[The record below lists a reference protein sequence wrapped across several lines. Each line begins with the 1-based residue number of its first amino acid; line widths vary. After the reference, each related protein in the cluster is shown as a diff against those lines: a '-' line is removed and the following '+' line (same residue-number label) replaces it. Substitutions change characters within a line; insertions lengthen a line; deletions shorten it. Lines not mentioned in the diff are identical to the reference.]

1 MPHFSGWVTNVL
13 TTGHS
18 LLRKSQHALS
28 AMACAVVLTAC
39 APPQY
44 ETNWSKM
51 HAGLSK
57 DEVEA
62 LLGKPSST
70 FTPQQPASEPK
81 EGARVRP
88 RARERWQ
95 YGDTLSS
102 LGTRALFPEEADE
115 RTWCVFFGPDG
126 RVTSFE
132 RPLAPR

>member
-1 MPHFSGWVTNVL
+1 MCAVSQF
-13 TTGHS
+13 
-18 LLRKSQHALS
+18 LLIKGRHLLAV
-28 AMACAVVLTAC
+28 AACACTLTAC
-39 APPQY
+39 APPHY
-44 ETNWSKM
+44 ETNWGKV
-51 HAGLSK
+51 HAGMSK

-70 FTPQQPASEPK
+70 FSPQQTAAEPK

-102 LGTRALFPEEADE
+102 LGTRAVFPEEADE

-126 RVTSFE
+126 RVTTFQ
-132 RPLAPR
+132 RPFVPR